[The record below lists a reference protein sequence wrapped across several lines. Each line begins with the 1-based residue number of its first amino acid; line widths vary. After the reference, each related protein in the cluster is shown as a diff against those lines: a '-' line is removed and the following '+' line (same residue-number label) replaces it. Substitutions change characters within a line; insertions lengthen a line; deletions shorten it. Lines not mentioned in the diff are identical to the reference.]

1 MKRIR
6 YRNKLA
12 YTPISR
18 ACFLTKISRA
28 CERGFTLI
36 ELLVAISIIGLLV
49 TAGFAYYQDFNRRQI
64 VNQGA
69 KELKNNLRLTQS
81 KALAGEKPEGWCDDS
96 DESLIGYRLEFTS
109 TTSYH
114 VVAVCSNVNE
124 GPFETILVDL
134 PKQVDG
140 PDGSGVLFR
149 VLTRGAEA
157 KTDFILSGYGIEKK
171 VIVEESGNINIE

>member
-6 YRNKLA
+6 YQNKLA
-12 YTPISR
+12 Y
-18 ACFLTKISRA
+18 
-28 CERGFTLI
+28 TLI
-36 ELLVAISIIGLLV
+36 ELLVVISVIGLLV
-49 TAGFAYYQDFNRRQI
+49 TAGFAYYQDFNRRQV
-64 VNQGA
+64 VNQAAGDL
-69 KELKNNLRLTQS
+69 ENNLRSAQS
-81 KALAGEKPEGWCDDS
+81 KALAGEKPEGWCDNS

-109 TTSYH
+109 TTSYR
-114 VVAVCSNVNE
+114 VIAVCSNVNE

-140 PDGSGVLFR
+140 PDGSGVLFG

-171 VIVEESGNINIE
+171 VIVEESGNINVK